1 MTLFNELQDL
11 MIKYRFRANR
21 KLAQHFVVDQALLDE
36 LAALAGL
43 KESDT
48 VLEIGPGTG
57 FLTRELL
64 KKCRVFAVE
73 KDESLCR
80 LLEKE
85 MPKKN
90 FSLARGDFLE
100 VPLPEFNKVVSLP
113 PYSRSADIVHRLL
126 QHGFDLAVLVFQ
138 KEFAEKLV
146 AIPGFNEYCALTV
159 LAQQSFDASIARTVS
174 ASSFFPKPKGESA
187 IIVLRARK
195 KPIAVKDKQLF
206 TLFVKTLFRFR
217 NKNLGNALQKSRQ
230 FLLPSLKLSKA
241 EFGKRVS
248 KLKNLEEKVDLLP
261 VNDIAEAFNCLVP

>member
-1 MTLFNELQDL
+1 MTLFNELQGL

-36 LAALAGL
+36 LAALAEL
-43 KESDT
+43 KEGDT

-64 KKCRVFAVE
+64 KKCRVVAVE
-73 KDESLCR
+73 KDESLCV

-85 MPKKN
+85 MPKN
-90 FSLARGDFLE
+90 FSLACGDFLE

-113 PYSRSADIVHRLL
+113 PYSHSADMVYRLL

-159 LAQQSFDASIARTVS
+159 LAQQAFDASIAKTVS
-174 ASSFFPKPKGESA
+174 GSSFFPKPKGESA

-195 KPIAVKDKQLF
+195 KPIAVKDKELF

-241 EFGKRVS
+241 EFGKRAS
-248 KLKNLEEKVDLLP
+248 KLKNLEEKVDLIP
-261 VNDIAEAFNCLVP
+261 VNGIAEAFNCLVP